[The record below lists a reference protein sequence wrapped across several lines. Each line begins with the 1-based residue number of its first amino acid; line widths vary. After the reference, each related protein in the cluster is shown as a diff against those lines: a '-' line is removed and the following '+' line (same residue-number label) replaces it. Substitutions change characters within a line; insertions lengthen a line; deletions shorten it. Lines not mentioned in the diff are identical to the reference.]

1 MRERIQV
8 PKSRITDEKNI
19 HSLIF
24 KERPDVILS
33 IEEKVRR
40 DGEKKARRREARLRA
55 RQTGDSQD
63 AIPS

>member
-40 DGEKKARRREARLRA
+40 DGEKKA
-55 RQTGDSQD
+55 
-63 AIPS
+63 